1 MRKTL
6 RQMIYMKA
14 ALWVNAFFYYCKRL
28 WGIGS
33 LVPDSIYAN
42 ERLKK
47 VLAVAA
53 VVIQQLLNLCGKPVY
68 LLLCVGVPFLSLA
81 SRHPDLQTSGM
92 AFLTQV
98 LFFLSGILG
107 GFGDSQVFSVTR
119 DKITC
124 IKYLHMNA
132 RTYIQSG
139 LAFKYIPFALG
150 FLPWLLLAAHLL
162 GGTLLQ
168 GVSLWLMLLF
178 FRMLSEAVHV
188 LIFDRTGAV
197 LSRNML
203 YDWVVIVL
211 GLAGAYVP
219 ALLGWNWRLD
229 LLLLHPVST
238 VVYLVLGSACLWY
251 ICVGYPG
258 YERKFHRSIDL
269 NYLLSTLLKSSS
281 GSSAGMKEVE
291 IRQKDQTLSA
301 ADEIKFRKLKGFSYF
316 NALFFARHRRQLVK
330 PVIYRLIVSALMFV
344 AGVVLLIADRA
355 AAVRLSTSLTAM
367 LPFFVYIMYFMTVA
381 DKASRA
387 MFYNCDKD
395 MLHFTFYRQP
405 QTLLRN
411 FQIRLLRVSLYDLT
425 IAGAVCLAAIG
436 FCLLCGTSIFT
447 ADLFLFCAAILL
459 LSILFTV
466 HHLCLYYIFQPYAV
480 SLQVKN
486 PFYSLINGG
495 MYVLCFM
502 CLKIDVGGFAFTMAV
517 LAFTVLY
524 IIGAL
529 VLVYHRAPQSFR
541 IK

>member
-14 ALWVNAFFYYCKRL
+14 ALWVNAFFYYFKRL
-28 WGIGS
+28 WGIGAW
-33 LVPDSIYAN
+33 VPDSIYAN
-42 ERLKK
+42 KRLKK
-47 VLAVAA
+47 ILSIVA
-53 VVIQQLLNLCGKPVY
+53 VVIQQLLGFCGKPVY
-68 LLLCVGVPFLSLA
+68 LFLCVGVPFLSL
-81 SRHPDLQTSGM
+81 SNSHPQLQESGM

-98 LFFLSGILG
+98 LLFLSGILG
-107 GFGDSQVFSVTR
+107 AFGDSQVFSVTR

-132 RTYIQSG
+132 RTYIQG
-139 LAFKYIPFALG
+139 CLAFKYLPFALY

-188 LIFDRTGAV
+188 LIFDRTGMV
-197 LSRNML
+197 ISRNML
-203 YDWVVIVL
+203 YDWAVILL
-211 GLAGAYVP
+211 GLAGAYGP
-219 ALLGWNWRLD
+219 AFLGWNWRLD
-229 LLLLHPVST
+229 ILLLHPVST
-238 VVYLVLGSACLWY
+238 VVYLVLGGACLWY
-251 ICVGYPG
+251 ISVGYPG

-291 IRQKDQTLSA
+291 MRQKDQALSA

-330 PVIYRLIVSALMFV
+330 PVIYRLIVSALLFV
-344 AGVVLLIADRA
+344 SGVVLLITNRA
-355 AAVRLSTSLTAM
+355 LAVKLSANLTAM
-367 LPFFVYIMYFMTVA
+367 LPFFVYVMYFMTVA

-436 FCLLCGTSIFT
+436 FCLMCGTSVFT
-447 ADLFLFCAAILL
+447 ADLLLFCAAILL

-486 PFYSLINGG
+486 PFYSVINAG

-502 CLKIDVGGFAFTMAV
+502 CLQIDIGGFAFTMAV
-517 LAFTVLY
+517 LAFTILY

-529 VLVYHRAPQSFR
+529 ALVYRCAPKSFR
-541 IK
+541 VK